1 MVFDGN
7 RLEMEAQMRKL
18 SDLDDDFLDLD
29 EEEDFEDSF
38 EEDYEDVYEDE
49 ELEDVFEEEDRFY
62 DTGRPSNRRILV
74 PIATVAVIGVI
85 VIAVAVLMLGGS
97 RKKDAA
103 FQTLQSVEDAGA
115 GQELNSAGSAEAQT
129 AEGEITPDGDG
140 QTEAAG
146 IAGGPVTDTGDVS
159 GKAGASADAGIAE
172 SDDVDSDTAGQ
183 AEAQDPQTSTMSTA
197 QGTEVNVAELLS
209 SGSVAQTDQ
218 VTIGIDVARYQGTID
233 WTQVAASGIDFAM
246 VRVGYRADK
255 SREICADSNAK
266 YNMQEAQKHGIKVG
280 AYFFST
286 AVTTQEAVEE
296 AGWVADYIAQY
307 QITYPVAYDCEGFD
321 QPDSAQYDLTNA
333 QRTDIAIAFL
343 QEIYN
348 RGYTP
353 MFYSSMGELTGNAK
367 WDTDRLAGTYRIWV
381 SQYPTAPYPQTA
393 KSSYTGT
400 HAMWQYTNRGTV
412 AGIGRPVDVNV
423 AYFGYEGTAQAKSE
437 ETPEEVAADAEAL
450 MKFTQVSENVTAKD
464 STNLRNIPSQGADST
479 IVYTLKN
486 GETIARTGVS
496 DSGWSRLE
504 LSGQTVYAVSSYLT
518 TDLGYQTPT
527 ASSQEGAGSGDG
539 LKTKFAERNDQVTAK
554 IEVNLRALPSVT
566 NPDAAVVAVLHNGEY
581 VTRTGINE
589 EYGWSR
595 VDYNGQTL
603 YCISSYL
610 TN

>member
-1 MVFDGN
+1 MK
-7 RLEMEAQMRKL
+7 KL
-18 SDLDDDFLDLD
+18 SDLDDEFLDLD
-29 EEEDFEDSF
+29 EEDLYEDSLDDGNYDD
-38 EEDYEDVYEDE
+38 ESYSDEDYEYDDEDYEDDYE
-49 ELEDVFEEEDRFY
+49 
-62 DTGRPSNRRILV
+62 GRMPDKRVLI
-74 PIATVAVIGVI
+74 P
-85 VIAVAVLMLGGS
+85 VIAVVALLVVTVLAVIFMTG
-97 RKKDAA
+97 RKKDKPEEVSA
-103 FQTLQSVEDAGA
+103 LPYGDESV
-115 GQELNSAGSAEAQT
+115 GQESE
-129 AEGEITPDGDG
+129 
-140 QTEAAG
+140 
-146 IAGGPVTDTGDVS
+146 
-159 GKAGASADAGIAE
+159 
-172 SDDVDSDTAGQ
+172 DTALTESVAPETEEENDTLSRESTETEMDNGPE
-183 AEAQDPQTSTMSTA
+183 EADTEEVADDPQSDTMSTD
-197 QGTEVNVAELLS
+197 QGTEVNVTELLS
-209 SGSVAQTDQ
+209 SGSVAETDQ

-233 WTQVAASGIDFAM
+233 WAQVAASGIDFAM

-255 SREICADSNAK
+255 SREICADTNAK
-266 YNMQEAQKHGIKVG
+266 YNMQEAQKNGIKVG

-286 AVTTQEAVEE
+286 AVSAEE
-296 AGWVADYIAQY
+296 AKAEADWVADYISQY

-321 QPDSAQYDLTNA
+321 KPESAQYNLTNA

-353 MFYSSMGELTGNAK
+353 MFYSSMGELSGSAK
-367 WDTDRLAGTYRIWV
+367 WDTERIEGTYRIWV
-381 SQYPTAPYPQTA
+381 SQYPSAPYPQTA
-393 KSSYTGT
+393 RSSYTGA

-412 AGIGRPVDVNV
+412 AGISRPVDVNV
-423 AYFGYEGTAQAKSE
+423 AYFGYEGTADAQSTEA
-437 ETPEEVAADAEAL
+437 PEEVKADAEAL
-450 MKFTQVSENVTAKD
+450 MNFTQVSENVTAKE
-464 STNLRNIPSQGADST
+464 STNLRNIPSQGSDST
-479 IVYTLKN
+479 VVYTLQN

-504 LSGQTVYAVSSYLT
+504 LNGQTVYAVSSYLT
-518 TDLGYQTPT
+518 TDLNYKAP
-527 ASSQEGAGSGDG
+527 APASQEGAGSGDG

>member
-1 MVFDGN
+1 
-7 RLEMEAQMRKL
+7 MRKL

-29 EEEDFEDSF
+29 EEEDYEDSF
-38 EEDYEDVYEDE
+38 EDEDDYE
-49 ELEDVFEEEDRFY
+49 EEEESYAVRRLSDR
-62 DTGRPSNRRILV
+62 RLLL
-74 PIATVAVIGVI
+74 PIVAAAVLGVI
-85 VIAVAVLMLGGS
+85 VIVAVVLILGRNQG
-97 RKKDAA
+97 KDAA
-103 FQTLQSVEDAGA
+103 LETLQQTGNEEAGQEPETAGGEETQTADTGTTPEQNDQTAEDAG
-115 GQELNSAGSAEAQT
+115 GSAPDAGDAPAVAAADEA
-129 AEGEITPDGDG
+129 
-140 QTEAAG
+140 
-146 IAGGPVTDTGDVS
+146 GPEN
-159 GKAGASADAGIAE
+159 ADAA
-172 SDDVDSDTAGQ
+172 Q
-183 AEAQDPQTSTMSTA
+183 QAQDPQTFNMSTA

-233 WTQVAASGIDFAM
+233 WAQVAASGIDFAM

-286 AVTTQEAVEE
+286 ATTTDEAVEE

-321 QPDSAQYDLTNA
+321 RQDSAQYQLTNA

-381 SQYPTAPYPQTA
+381 SQYPAVPYPQTA
-393 KSSYTGT
+393 KSSYAGT

-412 AGIGRPVDVNV
+412 AGIGKPVDVNV
-423 AYFGYEGTAQAKSE
+423 AYFGYEGTAQAQNT
-437 ETPEEVAADAEAL
+437 ETPEEVTADAEAL
-450 MKFTQVSENVTAKD
+450 MNFTQVSENVTAKD
-464 STNLRNIPSQGADST
+464 STNLRDIPSQGADST
-479 IVYTLKN
+479 VVYTLQN
-486 GETIARTGVS
+486 GESILRTGVS

-518 TDLGYQTPT
+518 TDLSYRAP
-527 ASSQEGAGSGDG
+527 AVSSQEGAGSGDG

-566 NPDAAVVAVLHNGEY
+566 NPDATVVAVLHNGEY